1 MATHLYQVSSMLLEN
16 TVGKIS
22 DNVTSVVLAVF
33 VITLTLGYIS
43 KLVLKQSQ
51 SSSDEDKVRYVHK
64 QHIS

>member
-1 MATHLYQVSSMLLEN
+1 MAMHLYQVSSMLLEN

-64 QHIS
+64 QPIS

>member
-1 MATHLYQVSSMLLEN
+1 MHLYQVSSMLLQN
-16 TVGKIS
+16 TFGKLS

-51 SSSDEDKVRYVHK
+51 SSSDEDKVRYVHE
-64 QHIS
+64 QQIS

>member
-1 MATHLYQVSSMLLEN
+1 MAMHLYQVSSMLLQN
-16 TVGKIS
+16 TFGKLS

-51 SSSDEDKVRYVHK
+51 SSSDEDKVRYVHE
-64 QHIS
+64 QQIS